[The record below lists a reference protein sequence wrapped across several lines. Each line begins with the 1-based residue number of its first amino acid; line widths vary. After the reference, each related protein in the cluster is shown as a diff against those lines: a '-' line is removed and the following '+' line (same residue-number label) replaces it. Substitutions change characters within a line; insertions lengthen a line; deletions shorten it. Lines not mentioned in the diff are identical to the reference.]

1 MPSGPDVPGA
11 EDASSFGSLRPTERT
26 RRLVGFVLLLL
37 STATLLTNVYYL
49 QFAEP
54 SVSRKTLAAAVI
66 GMTVAWF
73 LVSYLGLPRNRDEL
87 VALLRRAKTPIL
99 VTAILV
105 VAFSVRYDGITS
117 GLPQSY
123 IPDEYEYVHSYLQMI
138 KRGDM
143 NPRWWHHPSVQP
155 YVNVATYL
163 AVFYLEAPTGR
174 WKSVRQMQVED
185 MLFWGRFGAGVV
197 PGTLAVLVVFLLGQW
212 VFGTRIGLVASALF
226 AVMPGVVEVS
236 QYNKPDSLLV
246 LFSAT
251 SVLVTLVYFDRGAR
265 GLALA
270 AGVVVGLAVAVKYN
284 AALLLI
290 PFFLAVT
297 FRRGIG
303 IVSTSDLYLG
313 VVGSILGFTV
323 GCPYFYADLARFLDH
338 VGAGLFNYGFQGLA
352 GASGVDNWKTHA
364 LYTARYGAGVWA
376 FLAGLM
382 GLTVALWRIDRRL
395 LVFLAYPVLYYS
407 FYSSQRINFAGN
419 LMPVYPFLAILAS
432 YVIVEAV
439 VFVNRFLS
447 DRVPRARAWP
457 LESLALV
464 AVLVLVMWSPAST
477 TLRRNRLV
485 TLPDTGTM
493 AAQWIESRFP
503 PGTHFGVER
512 HTPVL
517 DRERFDVTERKRVI
531 DIGVDHLREAG
542 VQYLIVTST
551 SYRRFGPEHRQTR
564 NYERLFGRCP
574 LVKEFE
580 PEAGRLFGPT
590 IRILEVPAA
599 ESG

>member
-1 MPSGPDVPGA
+1 
-11 EDASSFGSLRPTERT
+11 
-26 RRLVGFVLLLL
+26 
-37 STATLLTNVYYL
+37 
-49 QFAEP
+49 
-54 SVSRKTLAAAVI
+54 
-66 GMTVAWF
+66 
-73 LVSYLGLPRNRDEL
+73 
-87 VALLRRAKTPIL
+87 
-99 VTAILV
+99 
-105 VAFSVRYDGITS
+105 
-117 GLPQSY
+117 
-123 IPDEYEYVHSYLQMI
+123 MI

-297 FRRGIG
+297 FPSRHRHRFDVRSLPRRCRL
-303 IVSTSDLYLG
+303 DP
-313 VVGSILGFTV
+313 GFHRWLPV
-323 GCPYFYADLARFLDH
+323 LLYADLARFLDH

-419 LMPVYPFLAILAS
+419 LMPVYPFSSDTGQLRNRRGGCVRPWVSLRAS
-432 YVIVEAV
+432 ASSSSVAARESCA
-439 VFVNRFLS
+439 RG
-447 DRVPRARAWP
+447 RPRARYVVSGIDHTP
-457 LESLALV
+457 KESARHPSGYGDDGRTMDRITLSAGH
-464 AVLVLVMWSPAST
+464 
-477 TLRRNRLV
+477 TLRRRAAH
-485 TLPDTGTM
+485 TGLGSRAFRRYRAKARHRHRGRSPSRGGRSISHRDLHELSAFRPRAPPKRETM
-493 AAQWIESRFP
+493 NVCS
-503 PGTHFGVER
+503 
-512 HTPVL
+512 
-517 DRERFDVTERKRVI
+517 
-531 DIGVDHLREAG
+531 VDAHW
-542 VQYLIVTST
+542 
-551 SYRRFGPEHRQTR
+551 
-564 NYERLFGRCP
+564 
-574 LVKEFE
+574 
-580 PEAGRLFGPT
+580 
-590 IRILEVPAA
+590 
-599 ESG
+599 